1 MALGKTPSISTSAPI
16 SVKSGCN
23 TKLPEQWCWLYV
35 KCLYLLFHL
44 WKHAALAISSLHL
57 HCHPLRP
64 GYHYLLQLQPSKCS
78 SCINDVCVCRFYSN
92 KIFFFVQS
100 HSCLLHSY
108 YYTCLLYLLW
118 SAKMSSILRTNQGLS
133 AFRVLPQA
141 YSVSEK
147 ALASTSGTLSPFS
160 FFFQF
165 QLKWYSFKNNFLW
178 KHYVK

>member
-92 KIFFFVQS
+92 KNSFCPISFLLITFL
-100 HSCLLHSY
+100 LLHLLIILIMVSQDVFNSSNKPRSF
-108 YYTCLLYLLW
+108 CL
-118 SAKMSSILRTNQGLS
+118 QG
-133 AFRVLPQA
+133 P
-141 YSVSEK
+141 
-147 ALASTSGTLSPFS
+147 STS
-160 FFFQF
+160 FFCGREGSCFYF
-165 QLKWYSFKNNFLW
+165 WYA
-178 KHYVK
+178 